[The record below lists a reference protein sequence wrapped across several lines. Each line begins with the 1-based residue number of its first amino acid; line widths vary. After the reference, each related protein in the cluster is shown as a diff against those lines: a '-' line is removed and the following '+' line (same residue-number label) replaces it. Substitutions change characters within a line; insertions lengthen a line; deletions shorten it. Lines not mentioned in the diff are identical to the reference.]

1 MYHHKSGSQKR
12 KEKRGREHEDEKI
25 KNKKPLLQYFKKS
38 NTGSQDAR
46 EDRMDAGKVIGPIVS
61 TSLNNVQ
68 EEPVSCSENCI
79 LPSCDISLP
88 TTEIEENASC
98 NMSAVNND
106 TLMEE
111 YRSCSLSSINA
122 SEDFLSE
129 AFESHEGLSG
139 VNWKDPALWPDTL
152 RGKSREYIV
161 LAGLMSE
168 QDLLKTVQSL
178 PKDCDGQAFS
188 EFHLYSKSPNGR
200 EKILRDWLRWSDS
213 KKVLYCTTCLAF
225 STDSANKTGSS
236 LCRKEGYDPLKSKWH
251 KLYKKLPEHEHSAQH
266 RKNYWS
272 WRCLQKS
279 VGGQGV
285 DHDIQRTLAVEAEKF
300 TVLLERLLDVTL
312 FLASRNLAFRGSSQ
326 RVGDIQNGNFLGI
339 LELIAHYDAV
349 LKEHLDKVKRSQEKG
364 KKLPA
369 HYLSWGTQNEF
380 INLCGRHVL
389 NAILSERQEAI
400 YFTVICDASPDIS
413 HTEQNVIVLRYV
425 HRCSQTGKWCIQER
439 FLEFFDF
446 FQKTG
451 EEIAEMLTSRLREHN
466 IDLKD
471 CRGQGY
477 DNGANMAGRIKGVKS
492 RILEKYPQAIF
503 CPCAAHSLNLV
514 DVHAA
519 SSCPEVKTFF
529 GSVNRLYVLFSNS
542 PERWHTLTEEIAGS
556 LHGLSDTRW
565 SSRVEAIRPVAK
577 KLPSILQ
584 ALEKIISSR
593 RLTSDA
599 QSEAVGLYNYFSS
612 FRAILLATFWLK
624 VLQCFDERN
633 KILQARSVSM
643 EIGAANIRALAEEM
657 KSLREKWPALLSE
670 ARLVA
675 DGMEIPAEL
684 MNTQQIRR
692 KKSQTPGQLEDPE
705 AVFKVNVFLVTLDTI
720 ISDLDQRFKSM
731 EEICNL
737 FAPILKLRKL
747 KNEDLEASTKLLV
760 AKYPQDL
767 TDSLLD
773 ELQHLRKVYNET
785 FEGSLGQLEL
795 LNCIYDLQLEGIFGQ
810 VCVALRIFITLPLS
824 VAEGERAFSKLSLIK
839 NYLRSTM
846 SEQRLNSLAMLSI
859 EHELAN
865 HLDFKELIKDFAS
878 SKVRRL

>member
-1 MYHHKSGSQKR
+1 MYHHRSGSQKR

-25 KNKKPLLQYFKKS
+25 KNKKTLLQYLKKS
-38 NTGSQDAR
+38 NTGKSR
-46 EDRMDAGKVIGPIVS
+46 CKRRF

-79 LPSCDISLP
+79 LPTRDISLP
-88 TTEIEENASC
+88 STEIEDNASC
-98 NMSAVNND
+98 SMSAVPNG

-111 YRSCSLSSINA
+111 HSLSSINA

-129 AFESHEGLSG
+129 AFESHAGLSG
-139 VNWKDPALWPDTL
+139 VNWKDPALWPDSL
-152 RGKSREYIV
+152 RGKAREYIV

-168 QDLLKTVQSL
+168 QDLLKIVQSL

-200 EKILRDWLRWSDS
+200 EKILRDWLRLSDS

-236 LCRKEGYDPLKSKWH
+236 LCRKEGFDPLKSKWH

-266 RKNYWS
+266 RKNYWN
-272 WRCLQKS
+272 
-279 VGGQGV
+279 
-285 DHDIQRTLAVEAEKF
+285 HDIQRTLAVEAEKF

-339 LELIAHYDAV
+339 LELMAHYDAV

-380 INLCGRHVL
+380 INLCGPHVL

-400 YFTVICDASPDIS
+400 YFTVTCDASPDIS
-413 HTEQNVIVLRYV
+413 HTKQNVIVLRYV

-503 CPCAAHSLNLV
+503 CPCAAHALNLV
-514 DVHAA
+514 GV
-519 SSCPEVKTFF
+519 
-529 GSVNRLYVLFSNS
+529 NS
-542 PERWHTLTEEIAGS
+542 PERWHTLFEEIAGS

-599 QSEAVGLYNYFSS
+599 QSEAVGLYNYFSF

-643 EIGAANIRALAEEM
+643 EIGVANIRALAEEM

-675 DGMEIPAEL
+675 DGMEILAEL
-684 MNTQQIRR
+684 MNTQQIRQ
-692 KKSQTPGQLEDPE
+692 KKSQTP
-705 AVFKVNVFLVTLDTI
+705 
-720 ISDLDQRFKSM
+720 
-731 EEICNL
+731 EICNL

-747 KNEDLEASTKLLV
+747 TNEDLEASTKLLV

-773 ELQHLRKVYNET
+773 VLQHLRKVYNET

-824 VAEGERAFSKLSLIK
+824 VAEGERVFSKLSLIK

-865 HLDFKELIKDFAS
+865 HLELIKDFAS